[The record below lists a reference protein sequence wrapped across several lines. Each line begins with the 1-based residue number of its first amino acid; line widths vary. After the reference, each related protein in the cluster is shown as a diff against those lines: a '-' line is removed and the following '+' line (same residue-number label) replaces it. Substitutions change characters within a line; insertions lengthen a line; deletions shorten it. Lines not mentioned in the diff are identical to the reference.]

1 MEEQSKKSGAEQKKL
16 IVAVI
21 FLLIVIGIVVAI
33 LALLM
38 QGDESIDPRY
48 FQKAS
53 CEVENPSP
61 IETNACLRVNC
72 TFVSS
77 VCDTSCPFD
86 YETDPVTKCQI
97 SCECAPSG
105 IYQGDIK
112 FVPQQV
118 KTMSEKYGYVD
129 EDDFDLFY
137 GSSKSD
143 TILWKENEVNGRYQI
158 GYVYD
163 STIKPSVAK
172 NIEKAMKLMAESIC
186 IDFVPHTNQE
196 HYIEFDTADGCSS
209 NVGLVKDSETPQ
221 KVSIGH
227 GCDDSRTVHHELKH
241 LLGFGH
247 EHCRADRDAY
257 ITVKLEN
264 VKEGMENNFVKIKK
278 ENAVI
283 SGVPYDITSVM
294 QYESG
299 YFMKTLGRYTVVEYG
314 TELPLILDMGIRYT
328 EYDAFEINQLYG
340 CLDPVTTATWT
351 EWGDW
356 SPCDATC
363 EKGEKYKYR
372 RCENAEGKHVIGCP
386 GEPLMIEPC
395 SIRTSCPP
403 NDVWKEWGEWGEC
416 EVSEF
421 QSFRMRT
428 RACASFDGCTQGIGI
443 NVEDCPMEI
452 ESTNTWGPWSE
463 CSSTCNGQRARQKLC
478 NGEPCPGGIPYYS
491 FCNTD
496 CGVLPPAEH
505 AIWSQ
510 WTECSETCDGIHSR
524 QRLCG
529 ETFCEASSPVK
540 EECNVGRCGYSDWM
554 WMTWTECSA
563 TCEGTQTRR
572 KVCDR
577 GRRCSDDEESKECN
591 SNPCSATAGS
601 SYSSTLY
608 TTTTPGSY
616 SSALYTTTTTPG
628 SNPSMLYT
636 TTTTP
641 GSYPSILYTTTTP
654 GSYLSTL
661 YTTLTTTTAPE
672 NAGDWGLWSSCSA
685 TCDGTRVRQRA
696 CRTFCYNPETE
707 TENCNVGLCSSDRG
721 ADGTDENTS
730 LFDVKEDSVPNLCG
744 GAGSQW
750 YFGDFNGD
758 RRTDAACIELDGN
771 VAIGH
776 TTTSG
781 LMTKLHWKS
790 RISPCASADIY
801 LGDVNGDGKD
811 DFVCKDS
818 ARRKLI
824 IRYTTEAGVFGDK
837 EVDGG
842 SFCTDPSDKLFALD
856 IDGTKT
862 MDLLCHFADNHIELK
877 LNTNFRPY

>member
-1 MEEQSKKSGAEQKKL
+1 MEEQSKKSGADQKKL

-21 FLLIVIGIVVAI
+21 FLLIVIGIVIAI

-38 QGDESIDPRY
+38 QGDVSIDPRY

-61 IETNACLRVNC
+61 IEVNACLRANC

-77 VCDTSCPFD
+77 ICATSCPFD
-86 YETDPVTKCQI
+86 YETDPVTKCQV

-105 IYQGDIK
+105 LYQGDIK
-112 FVPQQV
+112 FAPQQV
-118 KTMSEKYGYVD
+118 KAMSEKYGYAD

-137 GSSKSD
+137 GSTESD
-143 TILWKENEVNGRYQI
+143 TILWNENEVNGRYQI
-158 GYVYD
+158 GYVYET
-163 STIKPSVAK
+163 TIKPSVAK
-172 NIEKAMKLMAESIC
+172 IIEKAMKMIAESTC

-196 HYIEFDTADGCSS
+196 HYIKFDTNEGCSS
-209 NVGLVKDSETPQ
+209 FVGIFDTSKTPQ
-221 KVSIGH
+221 TVSIGW
-227 GCDDSRTVHHELKH
+227 GCDQTSTVHHELKH
-241 LLGFGH
+241 LLGFEH

-264 VKEGMENNFVKIKK
+264 VEEGMEGNFIKVKK

-283 SGVPYDITSVM
+283 IGVPYDITSVM
-294 QYESG
+294 QYPSG
-299 YFMKTLGRYTVVEYG
+299 SFMKIPGRYTVVEYG
-314 TELPLILDMGIRYT
+314 TEFPIKIENKAGFT
-328 EYDAFEINQLYG
+328 EYDAFEINKLYD

-351 EWGDW
+351 GWGDW

-363 EKGEKYKYR
+363 ENGDKYKYR
-372 RCENAEGKHVIGCP
+372 RCENAVGKHVIGCP

-403 NDVWKEWGEWGEC
+403 NDVWEEWGEWSEC

-421 QSFRMRT
+421 QSYRKRT
-428 RACASFDGCTQGIGI
+428 RACASFEGCIGGIGL

-452 ESTNTWGPWSE
+452 ESTKTWGPWSD
-463 CSSTCNGQRARQKLC
+463 CSSTCNGLRERGKLC
-478 NGEPCPGGIPYYS
+478 NGVPCPDGIPHYS

-496 CGVLPPAEH
+496 CGVLPPAEQ
-505 AIWSQ
+505 ATWSQ
-510 WTECSETCDGIHSR
+510 WTGCSETCDGIRSR

-529 ETFCEASSPVK
+529 DTFCEGSSPVN
-540 EECNVGRCGYSDWM
+540 ELCNVGRCGHRTWM
-554 WMTWTECSA
+554 WTQWNECSA
-563 TCEGTQTRR
+563 TCEGTQTRH
-572 KVCDR
+572 KVCDYEKCP
-577 GRRCSDDEESKECN
+577 GEETRECN
-591 SNPCSATAGS
+591 SNSCSAAEGS

-608 TTTTPGSY
+608 TTT
-616 SSALYTTTTTPG
+616 A
-628 SNPSMLYT
+628 
-636 TTTTP
+636 TTTP

-661 YTTLTTTTAPE
+661 YSTTTTTTTPE

-707 TENCNVGLCSSDRG
+707 TENCNVGMCSSDRG

-730 LFDVKEDSVPNLCG
+730 LFDVKEDSVPDLCG

-781 LMTKLHWKS
+781 LMTELHWKG

-801 LGDVNGDGKD
+801 LGDVNGDRKD

-862 MDLLCHFADNHIELK
+862 MDLLCYFADNHIELR
-877 LNTNFRPY
+877 LNANFRPF